1 MEGCEGCHT
10 YIKYRKLGGMYD
22 IFSFCPVARRIERK
36 EVEEC
41 PCYDCLV
48 KCVCITPC
56 ENYLVVKWD

>member
-10 YIKYRKLGGMYD
+10 YIKCTKIGD
-22 IFSFCPVARRIERK
+22 NIFSCCLVARRIERK

-48 KCVCITPC
+48 KSVCITPC
-56 ENYLVVKWD
+56 ENYLVAKWD